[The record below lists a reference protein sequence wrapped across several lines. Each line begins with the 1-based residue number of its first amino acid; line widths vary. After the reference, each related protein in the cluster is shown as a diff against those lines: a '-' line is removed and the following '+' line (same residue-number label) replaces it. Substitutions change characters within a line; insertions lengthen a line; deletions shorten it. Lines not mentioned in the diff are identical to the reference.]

1 MIPSTSTFKAAAD
14 VRYRLVDGKG
24 VLIRQRVGE
33 VLVLNRVGARIL
45 DLLQTGAPLRG
56 VLETM
61 VKEFEVGPAE
71 LERDAVAFV
80 ERLVEAGIVE
90 EVPGR

>member
-1 MIPSTSTFKAAAD
+1 MIAPTSVLKARPD

-24 VLIRQRVGE
+24 VVIRQGIGE

-45 DLLQTGAPLRG
+45 DLLQKGASVEG

-61 VKEFEVGPAE
+61 QREFEVGPAE
-71 LERDAVAFV
+71 LERDALEFTEQLLDSAI
-80 ERLVEAGIVE
+80 LE